1 MSQSQFRSH
10 KISKKK
16 SSKQKKKATPP
27 QYPHTD
33 LKLKLSSLLPNSN
46 FPNTMVGTNQN
57 NEINKMS
64 SIGRQSTT
72 TIDSRSVR
80 HLLPRTVLPSSLLPP
95 TFHHEMAQLR
105 YSSENNSRIGEEEA
119 STSRK
124 QTVLTI
130 LDMVQKIVFDD
141 DIKEESNDFAYGNQS
156 QFDHQ

>member
-1 MSQSQFRSH
+1 
-10 KISKKK
+10 
-16 SSKQKKKATPP
+16 
-27 QYPHTD
+27 
-33 LKLKLSSLLPNSN
+33 
-46 FPNTMVGTNQN
+46 MVGTNQN

-64 SIGRQSTT
+64 SIGRQSTA
-72 TIDSRSVR
+72 TIDSRSLP
-80 HLLPRTVLPSSLLPP
+80 HLLLRTSLPSMLPP